1 MANTRSVGAAGEDEA
16 VAYLVRCGYEVLQ
29 RNYHCR
35 VGELDVV
42 ARTRDGDVV
51 FIEVKWRAHDCDGG
65 GVAAVSRKKL
75 QRMRLAAAHW
85 MVENPEWTRG
95 APALRFDVIDV
106 GPCGVRD
113 HVQGVW

>member
-1 MANTRSVGAAGEDEA
+1 MGNSRAVGAMGEQEA
-16 VAYLVRCGYEVLQ
+16 IDYLVQRGYEVLQ

-35 VGELDVV
+35 VGELDAVV
-42 ARTRDGDVV
+42 MAPTGEVV
-51 FIEVKWRAHDCDGG
+51 FVEVKWRAYECDGG
-65 GVAAVSRKKL
+65 GLAAVGTQKL

-85 MVENPEWTRG
+85 MVDNPEQTRG

-106 GPCGVRD
+106 GPAGVRE